1 MTIHPIVP
9 TPDLRSQL
17 IIHLRSSEGSG
28 TSWAAEAL
36 NASYVAV
43 EDALDAMVEDGLAFK
58 DGSYE
63 PAVYLLRRRLQP
75 ILKSDSHACRI
86 PPTRS
91 VFGTGS
97 WTFSIRPRWFRSSHG
112 PHAIAR
118 LRRHRKGAIASGH
131 HQGPPAQF
139 LGQGSRFRQHL
150 HAEDDGLG
158 GGELEAPHQ
167 AQGIPGAL
175 IRAR

>member
-112 PHAIAR
+112 PHATAR
-118 LRRHRKGAIASGH
+118 LRRQPWR
-131 HQGPPAQF
+131 
-139 LGQGSRFRQHL
+139 
-150 HAEDDGLG
+150 G
-158 GGELEAPHQ
+158 GRWRNPY
-167 AQGIPGAL
+167 PVVK
-175 IRAR
+175 